1 MGYVYIL
8 KSKKKDW
15 RYIGS
20 TGNLRERFNSHNQG
34 ENQSTKHY
42 APFELEAYVAV
53 RTETKARKLEKYFTT
68 GSGKAVLYK

>member
-1 MGYVYIL
+1 MGYVYIP

-53 RTETKARKLEKYFTT
+53 QTEQQARKLEKIF
-68 GSGKAVLYK
+68 